1 MAFRRTSVAV
11 MSGRRTGSCDRIG
24 IKHELDRWAI
34 CLFVSND
41 DLALL
46 C

>member
-1 MAFRRTSVAV
+1 MFRRTSVAV

-46 C
+46 Y